1 MSSVPATGAVMD
13 LHLPVWTGL
22 VGSTGAVPLLPA
34 FGSTIGVDGSTGVV
48 GGVMTPVPLYHW
60 HPPTQLIS
68 VSSLAQSSKLT
79 LWRVILAGAQKS

>member
-1 MSSVPATGAVMD
+1 MD

-22 VGSTGAVPLLPA
+22 VGSTGVTTGA

-48 GGVMTPVPLYHW
+48 GGVITPVPLYHW

-68 VSSLAQSSKLT
+68 VSSLAQSSKLI